1 MSRVLVVT
9 NDFPPRPGGIQ
20 TFVHELLRRLP
31 PDRVVVLTSRWRGW
45 ERFDAAQPF
54 PIVRADTSVLLPTP
68 ATRSH
73 AASLL
78 VEHGCDAV
86 LYGAAAPLGL
96 LAGSLTTA
104 GAHRQ
109 VALTHGHEAGWA
121 QLPGARQA
129 LRRIG
134 DGVDVV
140 TYLGEYTRRRI
151 AAALRP
157 AAADRMVQLTPG
169 VDASVFHP
177 DAASRD
183 RVRQRLGL
191 GDRPVVVCVSRLMPR
206 KGQDILVDS
215 WPLVL
220 AGVPDAALLLVGGG
234 PYRSRLEQRVSSL
247 GLTSSVILTGT
258 VDADQLAAHYAA
270 ADVFAM
276 PARTRRRGLDV
287 EGLGIVYLE
296 ASATGVP
303 VVAGRSGGAPDAV
316 LEGETGYVVDG
327 TDRQSL
333 AARLTRLLTSPET
346 RSALGSAGRAW
357 VLDTWSWERQ
367 VQVLRS
373 ALWPDEPDEPDAE
386 SGSTGAHG

>member
-31 PDRVVVLTSRWRGW
+31 PERVVVLTSRWRGW

-104 GAHRQ
+104 GARRQ

-177 DAASRD
+177 DAAARE

-191 GDRPVVVCVSRLMPR
+191 GERPLVVCVSRLMPR
-206 KGQDILVDS
+206 KGQDVLVDS

-357 VLDTWSWERQ
+357 VVDTWSWERQ

-373 ALWPDEPDEPDAE
+373 ALWPDEPDEPDAG
-386 SGSTGAHG
+386 SGSTGAHE